1 MILIIAAIA
10 IFGLGFVANEL
21 TTIPTL
27 FIVASC
33 FVVIIGIVV
42 FSNRKKLK

>member
-33 FVVIIGIVV
+33 FVLIIGLVV
-42 FSNRKKLK
+42 FNSKRKIK